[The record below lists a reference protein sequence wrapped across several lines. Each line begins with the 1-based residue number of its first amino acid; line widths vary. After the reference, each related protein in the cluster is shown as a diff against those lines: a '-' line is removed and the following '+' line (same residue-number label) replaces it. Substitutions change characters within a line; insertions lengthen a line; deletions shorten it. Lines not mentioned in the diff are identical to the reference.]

1 MLTGMKMIPAYRL
14 LRVKRANPWT
24 LFHKFHGSRQLP
36 YNKELRAIEE
46 QVWNPGKKEK
56 GPGFI
61 SGWHVILDRDE
72 CVEYL
77 QRFTDKSDIVIVKVH
92 VARLR
97 PKPRATSNVHL
108 ARYMKI
114 DVWDWALDKSRKLHG
129 ERHLYT

>member
-1 MLTGMKMIPAYRL
+1 MILKPAWRL
-14 LRVKRANPWT
+14 LRVKNANPWT
-24 LFHKFHGSRQLP
+24 LFHGFHGSRQLP
-36 YNKELRAIEE
+36 YDKELRAVES

-72 CVEYL
+72 CNEYL
-77 QRFTDKSDIVIVKVH
+77 KRFTDKTDLVVAKVH
-92 VARLR
+92 VANLR

-114 DVWDWALDKSRKLHG
+114 DAFDWAKDKSRKQNG
-129 ERHLYT
+129 ERHLYQ